1 MAGVHR
7 KFEGRIAFRWDR
19 GTMKKTIRDLP
30 PDLRGQR
37 VLVRFDLNVGIDETT
52 GEIRNDR
59 RIRASLPTLTNLLD
73 RGAAVI
79 AMSHLGRP
87 KPQADPAK
95 NAPFAMDRVAQR
107 LSEYLQRPVAKAN
120 DVVGEDARRKV
131 ASLHAGQCLLLENV
145 RFHPFEQPLK
155 KEGATEAE
163 VAAHEAGMKEL
174 AQQLAGFGDVY
185 VNDAFGTLQNKDV
198 SVLALPQA
206 MVGRPRV
213 VGLLVEKE
221 LRIIDELLD
230 RAERPLV
237 GIMGGAK
244 VSDKI
249 KFLQVLLQRVDR
261 LLIGGKMTYTF
272 LKAEGK
278 LVGAMTIDASDEDW
292 VRQIAPELRSKVL
305 VPHDF
310 VVAHRDD
317 LSRVQTANDFVPE
330 DYQGVDTGPKTVEEY
345 RHILGEART
354 IIWNGPLGWF
364 ERPPFDRATR
374 AIADTLA
381 ERAQAG
387 ATVVVGGGETAEAV
401 EEFGLAEKMTHVS
414 TGGGAFLKYVE
425 ERRFKTLD
433 ILDNR

>member
-1 MAGVHR
+1 
-7 KFEGRIAFRWDR
+7 
-19 GTMKKTIRDLP
+19 MKKTIRDLP
-30 PDLRGQR
+30 ADLRGKR
-37 VLVRFDLNVGIDETT
+37 VLARFDLNVGIDETT

-59 RIRASLPTLTNLLD
+59 RIRASLPTLTNLLE

-87 KPQADPAK
+87 KPGADPAK
-95 NAPFAMDRVAQR
+95 NAPFAMDRVAAR
-107 LSEYLQRPVAKAN
+107 LSEYLKAPVIKAN
-120 DVVGEDARRKV
+120 DVVGEDARMKV
-131 ASLHAGQCLLLENV
+131 AALRPSQCLLLENV

-163 VAAHEAGMKEL
+163 QTAHEAGMKAL
-174 AQQLAGFGDVY
+174 ASDLAAFGDIY

-198 SVLALPQA
+198 SVLALPRA
-206 MVGRPRV
+206 MSGRPRV
-213 VGLLVEKE
+213 MGLLVEKE
-221 LRIIDELLD
+221 LQIIDQLLE

-249 KFLQVLLQRVDR
+249 KFLQVLLQKVDR

-278 LVGAMTIDASDEDW
+278 SVGAMTIDSNDESL
-292 VRQIAPELRSKVL
+292 VRGIEPGLRSKVV
-305 VPHDF
+305 VPRDF

-317 LSRVQTANDFVPE
+317 LNRVQTAENVVPD

-345 RHILGEART
+345 RRILAEART
-354 IIWNGPLGWF
+354 IIWNGPMGWF
-364 ERPPFDRATR
+364 ERPPFDKATR
-374 AIADTLA
+374 AIAETLA

-425 ERRFKTLD
+425 ERKFKTLD
-433 ILDNR
+433 VLDDR